1 MAVIYISPNWSIIHL
16 KSGNA
21 TVYNAAFSYS
31 SPFSHH
37 HSPTKCHVRQLS
49 HFDTPY
55 SSITTPSFLL
65 FLTAPPLFL
74 SLRSYAN
81 PARIFKGLRAYY
93 VPVPGSSG
101 ANPKAKKVTPKSS
114 TTLGTASSSDIDLD
128 GAENLYVSPM
138 SSQDWKL
145 SLYYDQIDFLSFL
158 FLLTLST
165 SIISSLLTHLQ
176 LLGGDGG
183 QPTNLPLILALL
195 TLASAAHTLLKTD
208 LLSANTAGED
218 KVYGAAFGILC
229 FLAALGILD
238 QLAPKGYF
246 IWDVEH
252 ATTLVGPM
260 MENAARPLLQAHRNR
275 VSSPSPSSLI
285 VEGGEE
291 SIEEAVAEAAAH
303 VAAQAAAF
311 MHFVSPAAWV
321 LRLLIAAIS
330 GCLGAL
336 LFSPSLRFVRGFWL
350 HQNIPEWAAD
360 QLGTSVFYSIMLHAQ
375 MFLFPL
381 NTAVGIKTLS
391 TLYIGSNSNDE
402 LMRQKLAWIQACAA
416 LITGLVALANTRVL
430 IQKYLDTGMLAWHH
444 VKHGKQMISKKERG
458 GAAGLIRI
466 KFAIMDRLKG
476 RAALQSLAPGLLMT
490 VCGVA
495 LLSIAYQSSS
505 LVVGGMGGGEG
516 GELVKE
522 VVGFLSWWISGVVSF
537 LYVVDV
543 FLFRTGVLQN

>member
-1 MAVIYISPNWSIIHL
+1 MPLFTTQHLAVLFPSVIITVL
-16 KSGNA
+16 LNA
-21 TVYNAAFSYS
+21 TYVNYHTLILHTLQ
-31 SPFSHH
+31 SP
-37 HSPTKCHVRQLS
+37 P
-49 HFDTPY
+49 
-55 SSITTPSFLL
+55 IFLV
-65 FLTAPPLFL
+65 FLNPPPLLL
-74 SLRSYAN
+74 SVFSYAN
-81 PARIFKGLRAYY
+81 PAGIFKGLRAYY
-93 VPVPGSSG
+93 VPVSGSSRSTL
-101 ANPKAKKVTPKSS
+101 KAKKVTPKSS
-114 TTLGTASSSDIDLD
+114 TTHGLSSLDIDLD

-158 FLLTLST
+158 FLLTIST
-165 SIISSLLTHLQ
+165 FIVSSLLTHLQ
-176 LLGGDGG
+176 LLGGGDGQQ

-218 KVYGAAFGILC
+218 KVYGAAFAILC

-252 ATTLVGPM
+252 ATTLVGPL
-260 MENAARPLLQAHRNR
+260 MENAARPLLQAHSNR
-275 VSSPSPSSLI
+275 VSSSPLSS
-285 VEGGEE
+285 VKGEE

-303 VAAQAAAF
+303 VAAQAAVF

-321 LRLLIAAIS
+321 LRLMLAAIS

-360 QLGTSVFYSIMLHAQ
+360 QLETSVLHSITLHAQ

-381 NTAVGIKTLS
+381 NTALGIKTLS
-391 TLYIGSNSNDE
+391 SLFIGNATSEDDDDE
-402 LMRQKLAWIQACAA
+402 LMTQKLAWMQGCAA
-416 LITGLVALANTRVL
+416 LVTGLVALANTRVL

-444 VKHGKQMISKKERG
+444 VKHGKQMKSKKERD

-476 RAALQSLAPGLLMT
+476 RAVLQSMAPGLLMT

-495 LLSIAYQSSS
+495 LLSIAYQSTSS
-505 LVVGGMGGGEG
+505 LAGGGEG